1 MKQIN
6 SATDFANKVK
16 KVKKDQLLIF
26 HGNNTNAARVNQYYI
41 VALRAADKRPIEI
54 YSVNIDSAN
63 LSDEDESKY
72 MCGKNVICCTTV
84 NDGVV
89 MEKMINPFESTLRQ
103 MVCNILV

>member
-6 SATDFANKVK
+6 SRTDFANKIK

-26 HGNNTNAARVNQYYI
+26 HGNNSNFDRMNRYYNVARQV
-41 VALRAADKRPIEI
+41 ADKRSIEI

-63 LSDEDESKY
+63 LSEEDESKY
-72 MCGKNVICCTTV
+72 MCGKDVICCTTV

-89 MEKMINPFESTLRQ
+89 KEKKVNPRNAKLKQ
-103 MVCNILV
+103 MVSNIFV